1 MAVAKKDFTVTGT
14 LIDDFNIPLPRAF
27 VVEKGTTNGVST
39 NFDGTLNAEEA
50 EAYWQSFAKQN
61 QIELINK

>member
-1 MAVAKKDFTVTGT
+1 MAVAQKDFTVTGT
-14 LIDDFNIPLPRAF
+14 LIDDFNVPLPGAS
-27 VVEKGTTNGVST
+27 VIEKGATNGVST

-61 QIELINK
+61 QVELINK